1 MYADFKKEVETSEI
15 FEALKKRGGEIVYPR
30 ISSSRGKKKILE
42 FFKVDDLGKLKKA
55 SYAILEPHP
64 LNKKVS
70 HGQIDVIVVPGVAF
84 DHYGYRLGYGKGYYD
99 RLLKKMDAKKIGLA
113 FDFQRIKRM
122 PRDRWDQAVDMLVT
136 EKRVWD
142 FR

>member
-15 FEALKKRGGEIVYPR
+15 FEALKRGGKEVVYPR
-30 ISSSRGKKKILE
+30 IHHKKKILE
-42 FFKVDDLGKLKKA
+42 FFKVDDLESLKKA

-122 PRDRWDQAVDMLVT
+122 PRDRWDQAVDILVT
-136 EKRVWD
+136 EKKVWE